1 MNTIK
6 NLQIRIFT
14 FFCLILCFGAL
25 NPVGAQINKEQLALD
40 IYKADEANTQQLK
53 EFIWKRKSDV
63 SIDGEVKLTT
73 ITEFS
78 FDDAGELQATM
89 VDAKSSVKK
98 KPGLRGKAQSNA
110 IEAKAE
116 YVQQA
121 LELSMAYTF
130 MTKGQLLDFFDKAT
144 ITDKDGIITAIAENV
159 YVKGD
164 KLTIV
169 IEAATKLFVKKTF
182 SSLLGS
188 DAISGVLDY
197 EKFSSGVNHGS
208 TTLLEM
214 PAQNMKIVA
223 LNQDY
228 SQRIK

>member
-1 MNTIK
+1 MIA
-6 NLQIRIFT
+6 
-14 FFCLILCFGAL
+14 FFCLILCFTTL
-25 NPVGAQINKEQLALD
+25 NPLGAQINKEQLALD
-40 IYKADEANTQQLK
+40 IYKADDANTQQLK
-53 EFIWKRKSDV
+53 EFIWKRNSDV

-78 FDDAGELQATM
+78 FDDAGELEATL

-121 LELSMAYTF
+121 LELALAYTF

-144 ITDKDGIITAIAENV
+144 ITEKDGIITAIAENV
-159 YVKGD
+159 NVKGD
-164 KLTIV
+164 ELTIEV
-169 IEAATKLFVKKTF
+169 EDTTKLFLKKTF
-182 SSLLGS
+182 SSFLGS
-188 DAISGVLDY
+188 DPVSGVLDY

-214 PAQNMKIVA
+214 PAQNMKIEA